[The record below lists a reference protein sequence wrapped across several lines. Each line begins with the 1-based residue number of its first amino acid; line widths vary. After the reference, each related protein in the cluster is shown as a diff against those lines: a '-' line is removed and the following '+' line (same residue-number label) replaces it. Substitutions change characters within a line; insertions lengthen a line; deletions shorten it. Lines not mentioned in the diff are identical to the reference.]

1 MSLAQPIAGTP
12 ATIERRRGRAVRLG
26 RVGRDGSLL
35 ATILAF
41 AIAAAF
47 ALPYLYMLLS
57 SFKTPVDNIALP
69 PKLVFT
75 PTLDNYRAITENDAL
90 VRFLRNTI
98 VVAVGSTFLAM
109 LFAVPAAYGLVRFR
123 LRWREGIAYL
133 FLVMQLIPAIAVV
146 FPYFDLARRLHLLD
160 TVWVLIITYT
170 LWNIPWGIWLV
181 RGFIQDVPRELE
193 ESSMVDGT
201 SRLGAMLRV
210 TLPLAA
216 PGLTAAAILLFI
228 GAWNEFTLAFFLTTR
243 EARTYPTS
251 IGFFLTH
258 SGILWGEM
266 FATALIGTLPVV
278 IFAILVR
285 KTFVS
290 SLSFGAVKG

>member
-1 MSLAQPIAGTP
+1 MSAAQTAR
-12 ATIERRRGRAVRLG
+12 ATIATGEMRKSAARASALRRRGSVI
-26 RVGRDGSLL
+26 
-35 ATILAF
+35 ATILSF
-41 AIAAAF
+41 LIAAAF
-47 ALPYLYMLLS
+47 ALPYLYVLLS
-57 SFKTPVDNIALP
+57 SFKTPIDNIALP
-69 PKLVFT
+69 PKILFT
-75 PTLDNYRAITENDAL
+75 PTLDNYRAIFDNAPL
-90 VRFLRNTI
+90 FRFLRNTI
-98 VVAVGSTFLAM
+98 VVATASTAVAM
-109 LFAVPAAYGLVRFR
+109 VLAVPAAYGLVRFN

-146 FPYFDLARRLHLLD
+146 FPYFAFGIQLDLLD
-160 TVWVLIITYT
+160 SIWLLVIVYT
-170 LWNIPWGIWLV
+170 LWNVPWGIWLV

-193 ESSMVDGT
+193 EASMVDGS
-201 SRLGAMLRV
+201 SRTGAMVRV

-228 GAWNEFTLAFFLTTR
+228 GAWNEFTIAFFLTSR

-258 SGILWGEM
+258 VGVQWGEM

-278 IFAILVR
+278 IFAIMVR
-285 KTFVS
+285 KTFIS

>member
-1 MSLAQPIAGTP
+1 MSLARPVTSAAPLTAP
-12 ATIERRRGRAVRLG
+12 RRETRRLRRHRRG
-26 RVGRDGSLL
+26 GSLL
-35 ATILAF
+35 FTVLAVAVAAVF
-41 AIAAAF
+41 AI
-47 ALPYLYMLLS
+47 PYLYMMLS

-69 PKLVFT
+69 PKLFFS
-75 PTLDNYRAITENDAL
+75 PTLDNYRALFENVAL
-90 VRFLRNTI
+90 VRFLRNTVI
-98 VVAVGSTFLAM
+98 VATLSTLVAM
-109 LFAVPAAYGLVRFR
+109 LFAVPAAYGLTRFH

-133 FLVMQLIPAIAVV
+133 FLVMQLIPVIAVV
-146 FPYFDLARRLHLLD
+146 FPYFDIARRLDLYD
-160 TVWVLIITYT
+160 TIWILIVVYT

-193 ESSMVDGT
+193 ESSMVDGS

-216 PGLTAAAILLFI
+216 PGLTAASILLFI
-228 GAWNEFTLAFFLTTR
+228 GAWNEFTLAYFLTTR
-243 EARTYPTS
+243 NARTYPTS

-258 SGILWGEM
+258 SGIQWGEM

-278 IFAILVR
+278 VFAILVR
-285 KTFVS
+285 KTFIS

>member
-1 MSLAQPIAGTP
+1 MRI
-12 ATIERRRGRAVRLG
+12 RRGIARGGTSR
-26 RVGRDGSLL
+26 RNGSLL
-35 ATILAF
+35 ATVLAF
-41 AIAAAF
+41 VVAAAF
-47 ALPYLYMLLS
+47 ALPYLYLMLS

-69 PKLVFT
+69 PKFVFA
-75 PTLDNYRAITENDAL
+75 PTLDNYRTIFENVAL
-90 VRFLRNTI
+90 FRFLRNT
-98 VVAVGSTFLAM
+98 VFVATLSTLLAM
-109 LFAVPAAYGLVRFR
+109 LFAVPAAYGLVRFN
-123 LRWREGIAYL
+123 LRRREGIAYL
-133 FLVMQLIPAIAVV
+133 FLVIQLIPVIAIV
-146 FPYFDLARRLHLLD
+146 FPYFDIARRLDLYD
-160 TVWVLIITYT
+160 TVWILIVVYS

-193 ESSMVDGT
+193 ESSMVDGS
-201 SRLGAMLRV
+201 SRVGAMLRV

-243 EARTYPTS
+243 DARTYPTS

-258 SGILWGEM
+258 SGIQWGEM

-285 KTFVS
+285 KSFIS

>member
-1 MSLAQPIAGTP
+1 MSLAQPLTTTSPVEASRP
-12 ATIERRRGRAVRLG
+12 AARRLRRARG
-26 RVGRDGSLL
+26 DGSLL
-35 ATILAF
+35 ATVLAF
-41 AIAAAF
+41 VVAAAF
-47 ALPYLYMLLS
+47 AFPYLYLIVS
-57 SFKTPVDNIALP
+57 SFKTPMDNLALP
-69 PKLVFT
+69 PKLFFT
-75 PTLDNYRAITENDAL
+75 PTLENYRAIFANVAL
-90 VRFLRNTI
+90 FRFLGNTVI
-98 VVAVGSTFLAM
+98 VATLSTLVAM
-109 LFAVPAAYGLVRFR
+109 LFAVPAAYGLVRFP
-123 LRWREGIAYL
+123 LRRRESIAYL
-133 FLVMQLIPAIAVV
+133 FLVIQLIPVIAIV
-146 FPYFDLARRLHLLD
+146 FPYFDIARRLDLYD
-160 TVWVLIITYT
+160 TVWILIVVYT
-170 LWNIPWGIWLV
+170 LWNVPWGIWLV

-193 ESSMVDGT
+193 ESSMVDGS

-243 EARTYPTS
+243 NARTYPTS

-258 SGILWGEM
+258 SGIQWGEM

-285 KTFVS
+285 KTFIS

>member
-1 MSLAQPIAGTP
+1 VSAIPALSAERPGAG
-12 ATIERRRGRAVRLG
+12 ARRGVQSRRRARRGGSIVATVLAIVVVAV
-26 RVGRDGSLL
+26 
-35 ATILAF
+35 F
-41 AIAAAF
+41 AI
-47 ALPYLYMLLS
+47 PYLYLIIS
-57 SFKTPVDNIALP
+57 SFKAPIDNIAMP
-69 PKLVFT
+69 PKFFFS
-75 PTLDNYRAITENDAL
+75 PTLENYRAIFDNLAL
-90 VRFLRNTI
+90 FRLLRNTV
-98 VVAVGSTFLAM
+98 VVATASTLVAM
-109 LFAVPAAYGLVRFR
+109 LLAVPAAYGLVRFN

-133 FLVMQLIPAIAVV
+133 FLVIQLIPVIAIV
-146 FPYFDLARRLHLLD
+146 FPYFDIGRRLDLLD
-160 TVWVLIITYT
+160 TVWILVIIYT
-170 LWNIPWGIWLV
+170 LWNVPWGIWLV

-193 ESSMVDGT
+193 EASMVDGS
-201 SRLGAMLRV
+201 SRLGSLLRV

-216 PGLTAAAILLFI
+216 PGLIAAAILLFI

-258 SGILWGEM
+258 SGIRWGEM

-285 KTFVS
+285 KTFIS

>member
-1 MSLAQPIAGTP
+1 MSAVA
-12 ATIERRRGRAVRLG
+12 EVSRRGRTGANWATALALIVAAV
-26 RVGRDGSLL
+26 
-35 ATILAF
+35 
-41 AIAAAF
+41 F
-47 ALPYLYMLLS
+47 ALPYIYLILS
-57 SFKTPVDNIALP
+57 SFKTPIDNLALP
-69 PKLVFT
+69 PKIIFQ
-75 PTLDNYRAITENDAL
+75 PTLDNYRTIFENVAL
-90 VRFLRNTI
+90 FRFLRNTI
-98 VVAVGSTFLAM
+98 VVATLSTLLAM
-109 LFAVPAAYGLVRFR
+109 LLAAPAAYGLVRFN

-133 FLVMQLIPAIAVV
+133 FLVIQLIPVIAVV
-146 FPYFDLARRLHLLD
+146 FPYFDIARRLDLYD
-160 TVWVLIITYT
+160 TIWILVIVYT

-193 ESSMVDGT
+193 EASMVDGS
-201 SRLGAMLRV
+201 SRLGALLRV

-258 SGILWGEM
+258 SGIQWGEM

-285 KTFVS
+285 KTFIS

>member
-1 MSLAQPIAGTP
+1 MS
-12 ATIERRRGRAVRLG
+12 TIPELERERSPVRAHGRTW
-26 RVGRDGSLL
+26 RVGGARRAGSLL
-35 ATILAF
+35 ATVAAF
-41 AIAAAF
+41 LVAAGF

-57 SFKTPVDNIALP
+57 SFKTPIDNLTLP
-69 PKLVFT
+69 PKLIFT
-75 PTLDNYRAITENDAL
+75 PTLDNYRSIFENVAL
-90 VRFLRNTI
+90 LRYLGNTI
-98 VVAVGSTFLAM
+98 IVATLSTLVAM
-109 LFAVPAAYGLVRFR
+109 LLATPAAYGLVRFP

-133 FLVMQLIPAIAVV
+133 FLVMQLIPVIAVV
-146 FPYFDLARRLHLLD
+146 FPYFDIGRRLHLLD
-160 TVWVLIITYT
+160 TVWILIIIYT
-170 LWNIPWGIWLV
+170 LWNVPWGIWLV

-193 ESSMVDGT
+193 ESSMVDGS

-243 EARTYPTS
+243 QARTYPTS

-258 SGILWGEM
+258 AGIQWGEM

-278 IFAILVR
+278 IFAIMVR
-285 KTFVS
+285 KTFIS

>member
-1 MSLAQPIAGTP
+1 MSAAQTAH
-12 ATIERRRGRAVRLG
+12 ATISTREVRKSAARASAMRRRGSVI
-26 RVGRDGSLL
+26 
-35 ATILAF
+35 ATILSF
-41 AIAAAF
+41 LIAAAF
-47 ALPYLYMLLS
+47 ALPYLYVLLS
-57 SFKTPVDNIALP
+57 SFKTPIDNIALP
-69 PKLVFT
+69 PRILFT
-75 PTLDNYRAITENDAL
+75 PTLDNYRAIFDNAPL
-90 VRFLRNTI
+90 FRFLRNTI
-98 VVAVGSTFLAM
+98 VVATASTAVAM
-109 LFAVPAAYGLVRFR
+109 VLAVPAAYGLVRFN

-146 FPYFDLARRLHLLD
+146 FPYFAFGIQLDLLD
-160 TVWVLIITYT
+160 SVWLLVIVYT
-170 LWNIPWGIWLV
+170 LWNVPWGIWLV

-193 ESSMVDGT
+193 DASMVDGS
-201 SRLGAMLRV
+201 SRTGAMVRV

-228 GAWNEFTLAFFLTTR
+228 GAWNEFTIAFFLTSR

-258 SGILWGEM
+258 VGVQWGEM

-278 IFAILVR
+278 IFAIMVR
-285 KTFVS
+285 KTFIS

>member
-1 MSLAQPIAGTP
+1 MSNSTAVTAATLPP
-12 ATIERRRGRAVRLG
+12 AAVRRGRDR
-26 RVGRDGSLL
+26 RQSGSLI

-41 AIAAAF
+41 AVAALF
-47 ALPYLYMLLS
+47 AIPYLYMLLS
-57 SFKTPVDNIALP
+57 SFKTPVDNIAMP
-69 PKLVFT
+69 PKLFFD
-75 PTLDNYRAITENDAL
+75 PTLDNFHAIFENDQL
-90 VRFLRNTI
+90 LLFLRNTL
-98 VVAVGSTFLAM
+98 VVATLSTLVAM
-109 LFAVPAAYGLVRFR
+109 ILAVPAAYGLVRFP
-123 LRWREGIAYL
+123 LRRREGIAYL
-133 FLVMQLIPAIAVV
+133 FLVIQLVPVIAVV
-146 FPYFDLARRLHLLD
+146 FPYFDIARRLHLYD
-160 TVWVLIITYT
+160 TVWILIIVYT

-193 ESSMVDGT
+193 ESSMVDGS
-201 SRLGAMLRV
+201 SRIGAMTRI

-216 PGLTAAAILLFI
+216 PGLTAASILLFI

-243 EARTYPTS
+243 VARTYPTS

-258 SGILWGEM
+258 SGIRWGEM

-285 KTFVS
+285 KTFIS

>member
-1 MSLAQPIAGTP
+1 MSAAQTAR
-12 ATIERRRGRAVRLG
+12 ATIATGEMRKSAARASAMRRRGSVI
-26 RVGRDGSLL
+26 
-35 ATILAF
+35 ATILSF
-41 AIAAAF
+41 LIAAAF
-47 ALPYLYMLLS
+47 ALPYLYVLLS
-57 SFKTPVDNIALP
+57 SFKTPIDNIALP
-69 PKLVFT
+69 PKILFT
-75 PTLDNYRAITENDAL
+75 PTLDNYRAIFDNAPL
-90 VRFLRNTI
+90 FRFLRNTI
-98 VVAVGSTFLAM
+98 VVATASTAVAM
-109 LFAVPAAYGLVRFR
+109 VLAVPAAYGLVRFN

-146 FPYFDLARRLHLLD
+146 FPYFAFGIQLDLLD
-160 TVWVLIITYT
+160 SIWLLVIVYT
-170 LWNIPWGIWLV
+170 LWNVPWGIWLV

-193 ESSMVDGT
+193 EASMVDGS
-201 SRLGAMLRV
+201 SRTGAMVRV

-228 GAWNEFTLAFFLTTR
+228 GAWNEFTIAFFLTSR

-258 SGILWGEM
+258 VGVQWGEM

-278 IFAILVR
+278 IFAIMVR
-285 KTFVS
+285 KTFIS

>member
-1 MSLAQPIAGTP
+1 MRI
-12 ATIERRRGRAVRLG
+12 RRGIARGGTSR
-26 RVGRDGSLL
+26 RNGSLL
-35 ATILAF
+35 ATVLAF
-41 AIAAAF
+41 VVAAAF
-47 ALPYLYMLLS
+47 ALPYLYLMLS

-69 PKLVFT
+69 PKFVFA
-75 PTLDNYRAITENDAL
+75 PTLDNYRTIFENVAL
-90 VRFLRNTI
+90 FRFLRNT
-98 VVAVGSTFLAM
+98 VFVATLSTLLAM
-109 LFAVPAAYGLVRFR
+109 LFAVPAAYGLVRFN
-123 LRWREGIAYL
+123 LRRREGIAYL
-133 FLVMQLIPAIAVV
+133 FLVIQLIPVIAIV
-146 FPYFDLARRLHLLD
+146 FPYFDIARRLDLYD
-160 TVWVLIITYT
+160 TVWIMIVVYS

-193 ESSMVDGT
+193 ESSMVDGS
-201 SRLGAMLRV
+201 SRVGAMLRV

-243 EARTYPTS
+243 DARTYPTS

-258 SGILWGEM
+258 SGIQWGEM

-285 KTFVS
+285 KSFIS